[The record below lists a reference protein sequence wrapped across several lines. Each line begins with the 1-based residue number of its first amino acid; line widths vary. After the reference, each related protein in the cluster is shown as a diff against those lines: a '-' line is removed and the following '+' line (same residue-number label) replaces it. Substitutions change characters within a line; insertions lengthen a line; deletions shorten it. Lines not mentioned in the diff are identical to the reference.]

1 MCLATVYT
9 ERAGEREEVMHD
21 VAWLNPESG
30 GLKLTTLLGESRLF
44 QAQIKS
50 IDLIGGS
57 IVLEETTARSLPL
70 ADPAM
75 RAPRSD
81 AQMPGEEPSVS

>member
-9 ERAGEREEVMHD
+9 ERDGEREEVMHD
-21 VAWLNPESG
+21 VAWINPESG
-30 GLKLTTLLGESRLF
+30 RLKLTTLLGESRLF

-57 IVLEETTARSLPL
+57 IVLEETTAGSLPL
-70 ADPAM
+70 DNAAL
-75 RAPRSD
+75 RAPHGKDSRPDVD
-81 AQMPGEEPSVS
+81 ASVS

>member
-9 ERAGEREEVMHD
+9 ERDGEREEVMHD
-21 VAWLNPESG
+21 VAWINPESG

-44 QAQIKS
+44 RAQIKS

-57 IVLEETTARSLPL
+57 IVLEETTAGSLSL
-70 ADPAM
+70 GNPAM
-75 RAPRSD
+75 RAPHSD
-81 AQMPGEEPSVS
+81 AQRPGGDPSVS